1 MRAVRH
7 STSPI
12 ILAFL
17 SVITLSSCY
26 ATRPGPK
33 LVEADGAAYTACGGA
48 LWFEDMKEP
57 KDNEP
62 RTYEVIYKDAHGI
75 KHQLTKVR
83 SLKVTDLPDNT
94 PACSNPQ

>member
-7 STSPI
+7 SSFPI
-12 ILAFL
+12 ILGSL
-17 SVITLSSCY
+17 SAATLNSCN

-33 LVEADGAAYTACGGA
+33 LVEADVAAYTACGGA
-48 LWFEDMKEP
+48 LWFEDMREP

-62 RTYEVIYKDAHGI
+62 RTYEVIYKGAHGT

-83 SLKVTDLPDNT
+83 TLKITDLPDNT
-94 PACSNPQ
+94 PACPNPQ